1 MCTNRFGGRFFFGG
15 GTIYI
20 YISIFI
26 YLFIH
31 IRHLRF
37 VAALVYRQT
46 AALLPLAADAA
57 GARCSAAEAGDI
69 GA

>member
-15 GTIYI
+15 VPYI